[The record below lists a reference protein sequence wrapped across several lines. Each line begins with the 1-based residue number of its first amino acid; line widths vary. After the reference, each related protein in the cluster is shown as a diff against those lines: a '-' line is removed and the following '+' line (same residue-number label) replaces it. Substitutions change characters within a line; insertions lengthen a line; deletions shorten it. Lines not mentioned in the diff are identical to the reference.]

1 METLK
6 KIMNGISTALF
17 ALLLTV
23 TLLLTVGRFTGFH
36 VFTVLS
42 GSMEP
47 TYPTGSLICVRPVE
61 TADLETGDI
70 ITYVVSA
77 NTLVTHRIAGIVP
90 DEQDPAVTRFR
101 TKGDANDTE
110 DMLLVHQNN
119 VVGSPFL
126 CIPGI
131 GYVIEYVRRPPGIYA
146 AVAGLSLLALLM
158 FLPDLFAKDDDEDE
172 DEEGESPDNSPEEIP
187 EDSAQNPAPE
197 QPAE

>member
-6 KIMNGISTALF
+6 KIMNGVCTALF
-17 ALLLTV
+17 ALLLILTV
-23 TLLLTVGRFTGFH
+23 LLTVGRFTGFH

-61 TADLETGDI
+61 TAELETGDI
-70 ITYVVSA
+70 ITYLVSD
-77 NTLVTHRIAGIVP
+77 NTLVTHRIAGVVP
-90 DEQDPAVTRFR
+90 DGQDPSVLRFR
-101 TKGDANDTE
+101 TKGDANETE

-119 VVGSPFL
+119 VVGTPFF
-126 CIPGI
+126 CIPGV
-131 GYVIEYVRRPPGIYA
+131 GYVVEYIRRPPGIFA

-158 FLPDLFAKDDDEDE
+158 FLPDLFAKEDE
-172 DEEGESPDNSPEEIP
+172 DEEEEEETAPAGES
-187 EDSAQNPAPE
+187 E